1 MLVLGELGSKEVA
14 MISNVRQFLAAVP
27 AVSIALLSHVGVCP
41 ACWPLIGGL
50 MSSLGLAF
58 LIESRY
64 LLPLMVGCLVLAI
77 AALGWGARR
86 NYWPLILGVVASGA
100 ILIGKFA
107 LDASPVTVGG
117 AGLLIGAYLWSFWL
131 RRPSKASSCQSCCAP
146 ATTAAAE
153 KSMAPETMTN
163 PDIPIACALSQRQFA
178 ERKELVQ
185 RLAQEATERR
195 KLPNGVGLRFKPVSG
210 RVTELA
216 KLVDLERACCP
227 FLTFRIDA
235 PAGGP
240 VWLELTGTAAAQEI
254 IRELIPRGDRL

>member
-1 MLVLGELGSKEVA
+1 

-50 MSSLGLAF
+50 MSSLGLTF
-58 LIESRY
+58 LVESQY
-64 LLPLMVGCLVLAI
+64 LLPLMIGCLVVAI

>member
-1 MLVLGELGSKEVA
+1 
-14 MISNVRQFLAAVP
+14 MI
-27 AVSIALLSHVGVCP
+27 
-41 ACWPLIGGL
+41 
-50 MSSLGLAF
+50 
-58 LIESRY
+58 
-64 LLPLMVGCLVLAI
+64 GCLVVAI
-77 AALGWGARR
+77 AALGCGARR
-86 NYWPLILGVVASGA
+86 NYWPLILGLAASGA

-107 LDASPVTVGG
+107 LDASPVTFG
-117 AGLLIGAYLWSFWL
+117 AVGLLVAAYLWSFWL
-131 RRPSKASSCQSCCAP
+131 RRPSKTSSCESCCAP
-146 ATTAAAE
+146 TTTTAAE
-153 KSMAPETMTN
+153 KSIAPETMTN
-163 PDIPIACALSQRQFA
+163 PDIPIACALNQGQLA